1 MQHKKLTA
9 YLIGAGVGGTL
20 VVIPYVIIRPILAPF
35 YPGISEIIQPYFLL
49 PIIWGLWNM
58 LYASFNRTPSIG
70 VWGAIL
76 GFILG
81 LSICFLMYAGG
92 YWFWAGILIPIFVPA
107 IYFLLWNLIIGSLN
121 LAFGI
126 E

>member
-1 MQHKKLTA
+1 MQRNKLNA

-20 VVIPYVIIRPILAPF
+20 VVIPHIIVRPILTSF
-35 YPGISEIIQPYFLL
+35 YPGTSEIYQPYFLL
-49 PIIWGLWNM
+49 PIIWGLWNL

-81 LSICFLMYAGG
+81 LSVCFLIYAGG
-92 YWFWAGILIPIFVPA
+92 YWFWAGILIPVFVPA
-107 IYFLLWNLIIGSLN
+107 VYFILWDLIIGTLN
-121 LAFGI
+121 HTLGI